1 MNWSTFGALL
11 SLAALPAARAATN
24 CEDLK
29 RFNLSNA
36 SITAVQSVPAG
47 EFTPPEGRAIPNV
60 PSFCRVAITL
70 KPSSDSDIR
79 LEVWLPL
86 SNWNSK
92 FQGIGNGGFAGSI
105 GYTQLANAISHGYAT
120 ASTDTGHSGE
130 GTDASWAFRHPEKAI
145 DFGYRAIHEA
155 AVTAKTVISAF
166 YGDGPRRS
174 YFNSCSNGGRQALI
188 EAQRYPADYDG
199 IIAGAPA
206 NYWTHLLTAFIFNM
220 QATGE
225 DPAAYIPAARLKAI
239 EAAALAACDS
249 LDGVKDGVIENP
261 AQCHFDPSVLL
272 CKGAE
277 SDGCLT
283 APQLATLN
291 KIYAGAKNSKG
302 APILPGFS
310 PGGEAEQGG
319 WASWITGAAPGQS
332 AQMAFGVN
340 FFKYVVYADPAWDYQ
355 TSPVDRNVKLAD
367 DKAAGVFNATD
378 PDLRKFKD
386 RGGKLILY
394 HGWSDAAIPA
404 LNTIDYYQ
412 SVVRKMGAKEA
423 AGFVRLY
430 MVPGM
435 QHCGGGAGPSAFG
448 QAGVAQDDPQHNIDA
463 ALERWVEQG
472 AVPNEVIARGAGRT
486 RPLCPYP
493 QTAHYTGT
501 GSTDDAANFVCK

>member
-1 MNWSTFGALL
+1 M
-11 SLAALPAARAATN
+11 AT
-24 CEDLK
+24 
-29 RFNLSNA
+29 
-36 SITAVQSVPAG
+36 
-47 EFTPPEGRAIPNV
+47 
-60 PSFCRVAITL
+60 CRL
-70 KPSSDSDIR
+70 
-79 LEVWLPL
+79 WLPL
-86 SNWNSK
+86 SNWNNK
-92 FQGIGNGGFAGSI
+92 FQGIGNGGFAGAI
-105 GYTQLANAISHGYAT
+105 GYAGMANAISHGYAT

-130 GTDASWAFRHPEKAI
+130 GTDASWAFRHQEKAI

-155 AVTAKTVISAF
+155 AVTAKAVISAF

-206 NYWTHLLTAFIFNM
+206 NYWTHLLTAAIFDM
-220 QATGE
+220 QATAA
-225 DPAAYIPAARLKAI
+225 DTAAYIPATKLKAI

-272 CKGAE
+272 CKTAE

-283 APQLATLN
+283 APQLAALK
-291 KIYAGAKNSKG
+291 KIYAGAKNSRG
-302 APILPGFS
+302 EPILPGFS

-319 WASWITGAAPGQS
+319 WAAWITGAAPGQS
-332 AQMAFGVN
+332 LQMAFGVN
-340 FFKYVVYADPAWDYQ
+340 FFKYIVYGDPAWDYK
-355 TSPVDRNVKLAD
+355 TSTVDHNVKLAD
-367 DKAAGVFNATD
+367 DEAAGIFNATD
-378 PDLRKFKD
+378 PDLGKFKD

-412 SVVRKMGAKEA
+412 SVVRKMGAKNA

-435 QHCGGGAGPSAFG
+435 QHCGGGAGPSTFG
-448 QAGVAQDDPQHNIDA
+448 QAGVAQDDPEHNIDA